1 MGVFWPAL
9 PGNSASTGLCLLALL
24 MAAGGTSGVQSLG
37 ALPSCSPPETC
48 AGFTPASLLPH
59 PTDHVPQALGL
70 GNLASCPLPARPA
83 SAVVHQLSGH
93 PQSPPNQSQQPKG
106 ANVSAH
112 AGTCPGFQSCR
123 APEPHATLA
132 GTQGLGPQKRILGLR
147 EVRSVA

>member
-1 MGVFWPAL
+1 MRVFWQAL
-9 PGNSASTGLCLLALL
+9 PGNSASTGLCLLALV
-24 MAAGGTSGVQSLG
+24 MAAGVTSGVQSLG

-70 GNLASCPLPARPA
+70 GNLASCPLPAWPA

-112 AGTCPGFQSCR
+112 AAHVLGSKAAVPLSHM
-123 APEPHATLA
+123 PHWLEP
-132 GTQGLGPQKRILGLR
+132 KD
-147 EVRSVA
+147 